1 MMFRIGL
8 MEFFLLCWYIFGFS
22 RQNLQLLALLDLDW
36 PEVLACSGGWRSW
49 CAGTTWRWGCTP
61 PAEFSCHEYGIYSPY
76 LFVAKLDGRSSFDEH
91 PVRLMSL
98 DFSGRTTHLPRR
110 GSRTGSSSSGR
121 FSISNGVPLLT
132 LLNKNTNNL
141 CSKFEN
147 LRRKICKNDH
157 LTSQSPPWSSSG
169 LAGWSGDSC
178 HICSWSTLYPAQW
191 ARQLMIL

>member
-1 MMFRIGL
+1 MFWCNAIFL
-8 MEFFLLCWYIFGFS
+8 FFWYTFGFS
-22 RQNLQLLALLDLDW
+22 RQSLQLLALLDLDW

-61 PAEFSCHEYGIYSPY
+61 PAVLSCQEYGMCSSY
-76 LFVAKLDGRSSFDEH
+76 LFVAQLDGRSSFDEH
-91 PVRLMSL
+91 PVRLMLL

-141 CSKFEN
+141 CSKCKEN
-147 LRRKICKNDH
+147 LRRKICQNDH
-157 LTSQSPPWSSSG
+157 LTSQSPPWSFSG
-169 LAGWSGDSC
+169 LAGWSGDFC
-178 HICSWSTLYPAQW
+178 HICSWSTLSPAHW
-191 ARQLMIL
+191 ARQSVIL